1 MPESEQEWKEAYE
14 AREHNIAAAR
24 QQVSVVVNELRV
36 VVSHH
41 SGLQTTVGGS
51 AWNPNRALEA
61 AENALR
67 QLRDIAAGDE
77 DDE

>member
-24 QQVSVVVNELRV
+24 QQIAVALTAIRASD
-36 VVSHH
+36 
-41 SGLQTTVGGS
+41 QD
-51 AWNPNRALEA
+51 RALEA

-67 QLRDIAAGDE
+67 QLRDIAEKDE
-77 DDE
+77 DDA

>member
-1 MPESEQEWKEAYE
+1 MPESAQEWKEAYE

-24 QQVSVVVNELRV
+24 QQVSVAVNALGVVRHYVAPQGISNLD
-36 VVSHH
+36 
-41 SGLQTTVGGS
+41 
-51 AWNPNRALEA
+51 RALEA

-67 QLRDIAAGDE
+67 QLRDIAAKDE

>member
-24 QQVSVVVNELRV
+24 QQIAVALTAIRASD
-36 VVSHH
+36 
-41 SGLQTTVGGS
+41 QD
-51 AWNPNRALEA
+51 RALEA

-67 QLRDIAAGDE
+67 QLRDIAAKGE

>member
-24 QQVSVVVNELRV
+24 QQIAVALTAIRASD
-36 VVSHH
+36 
-41 SGLQTTVGGS
+41 QD
-51 AWNPNRALEA
+51 RALEA

-77 DDE
+77 DDA

>member
-24 QQVSVVVNELRV
+24 QQIAVALTAIRASD
-36 VVSHH
+36 
-41 SGLQTTVGGS
+41 QD
-51 AWNPNRALEA
+51 RALEA

-77 DDE
+77 DGE

>member
-24 QQVSVVVNELRV
+24 QQIAVAVTAIRASD
-36 VVSHH
+36 
-41 SGLQTTVGGS
+41 QD
-51 AWNPNRALEA
+51 RALEA

-77 DDE
+77 DDG